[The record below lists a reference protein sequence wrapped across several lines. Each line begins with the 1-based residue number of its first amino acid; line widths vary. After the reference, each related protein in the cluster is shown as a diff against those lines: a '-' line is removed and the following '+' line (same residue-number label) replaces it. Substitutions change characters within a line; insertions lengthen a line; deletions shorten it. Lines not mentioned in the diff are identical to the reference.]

1 MEKPISSQTTRL
13 PSSNT
18 GSPNK
23 QQKARKAD
31 GLVLIVRIAL
41 VVILV
46 LAWEMASRAESFNAF
61 YTSYPSAIIRDLY
74 DFFISG
80 DLAHHASITLKEALT
95 GLLFGS
101 VAGVSLGVLL
111 SQFRFVGRVLTPI
124 ISAVG
129 GIPQLT
135 LSPLY
140 ILWFGVGFQSKVVL
154 SALMVFF
161 GVFSATYNAI
171 KNLDQKWIEAANL
184 LGANSLQTLTKVV
197 IPASSPWILSGI
209 RGGIGACMVGAIMGE
224 MMGAAGGFGWM
235 ISFASAYFNI
245 KRVLACVLLLMLF
258 NLALNAVLN
267 RLEKRLLYWRQE
279 TKLSLGA
286 SE

>member
-1 MEKPISSQTTRL
+1 MGRPISLQTTRH
-13 PSSNT
+13 PQSR
-18 GSPNK
+18 
-23 QQKARKAD
+23 QRKEKRKD
-31 GLVLIVRIAL
+31 RSVVIVRTVL
-41 VVILV
+41 VVVLV
-46 LAWEMASRAESFNAF
+46 LAWEMLSRSEDFNAF
-61 YTSYPSAIIRDLY
+61 YTSYPSAILRDLY

-95 GLLFGS
+95 GLFFGAI
-101 VAGVSLGVLL
+101 AGVSLGVLL
-111 SQFRFVGRVLTPI
+111 SQFRFAGQVITPI
-124 ISAVG
+124 ISAIG

-140 ILWFGVGFQSKVVL
+140 ILWFGVGFESKVVL

-161 GVFSATYNAI
+161 GVFASTYNAI

-184 LGANSLQTLTKVV
+184 LGANSLQTLVLVV

-235 ISFASAYFNI
+235 ITYASSYFKI

-258 NLALNAVLN
+258 NLTLNSLLN

>member
-1 MEKPISSQTTRL
+1 MERPISWQTTR
-13 PSSNT
+13 PQ
-18 GSPNK
+18 GSRR
-23 QQKARKAD
+23 QKERRKS
-31 GLVLIVRIAL
+31 GSVLITRIVLVLV
-41 VVILV
+41 LV
-46 LAWEMASRAESFNAF
+46 LAWEMVSHTDGFNAF
-61 YTSYPSAIIRDLY
+61 YTSYPSAILLDLY
-74 DFFISG
+74 DFLISG
-80 DLAHHASITLKEALT
+80 DLAHHALITLKEALS
-95 GLLFGS
+95 GLLIGAS
-101 VAGVSLGVLL
+101 AGVALGVLL
-111 SQFRFVGRVLTPI
+111 SQFRFFGRVITPI
-124 ISAVG
+124 ISAIG
-129 GIPQLT
+129 GVPQLT

-140 ILWFGVGFQSKVVL
+140 ILWFGVGFKSKVVL

-161 GVFSATYNAI
+161 GVFASTYNAI

-184 LGANSLQTLTKVV
+184 LGANSLQTLTYVV
-197 IPASSPWILSGI
+197 VPASSPWIISGI

-235 ISFASAYFNI
+235 ISFASSYFKI

-258 NLALNAVLN
+258 NLTLNAILN

>member
-1 MEKPISSQTTRL
+1 MERPISSQTTRL
-13 PSSNT
+13 SQNR
-18 GSPNK
+18 
-23 QQKARKAD
+23 QQIEKRKNRSVFIA
-31 GLVLIVRIAL
+31 RIAL
-41 VVILV
+41 VFVLV
-46 LAWEMASRAESFNAF
+46 LAWEIASHLEGFNPF
-61 YTSYPSAIIRDLY
+61 FTSYPSAILRDLY
-74 DFFISG
+74 EFFISG

-95 GLLFGS
+95 GLFIGAT
-101 VAGVSLGVLL
+101 AGVSLGVIL
-111 SQFRFVGRVLTPI
+111 SQFRLVGRVVTPI
-124 ISAVG
+124 ISAIG

-140 ILWFGVGFQSKVVL
+140 ILWFGVGFKSKVVL

-161 GVFSATYNAI
+161 GVFASTYNAI
-171 KNLDQKWIEAANL
+171 KNLDQKWIEAATL
-184 LGANSLQTLTKVV
+184 LGANSLQTLTLVV

-258 NLALNAVLN
+258 NLALNAILN
-267 RLEKRLLYWRQE
+267 RLEKRLLFWRQE

>member
-1 MEKPISSQTTRL
+1 MERPISLQTTRH
-13 PSSNT
+13 PESR
-18 GSPNK
+18 
-23 QQKARKAD
+23 QQKEKRKD
-31 GLVLIVRIAL
+31 KSVLITRIVLVLC
-41 VVILV
+41 LV
-46 LAWEMASRAESFNAF
+46 LAWEMASRLEGFNPF
-61 YTSYPSAIIRDLY
+61 FTSYPSAILQDLY
-74 DFFISG
+74 EFFISG
-80 DLAHHASITLKEALT
+80 DLAYHALITLKEALT
-95 GLLFGS
+95 GLFIGAT
-101 VAGVSLGVLL
+101 AGVSLGVLL
-111 SQFRFVGRVLTPI
+111 SQFRFIGRVVAPI
-124 ISAVG
+124 ISAIG

-140 ILWFGVGFQSKVVL
+140 ILWFGVGFKSKVVL

-161 GVFSATYNAI
+161 GVFASTYNAI

-184 LGANSLQTLTKVV
+184 LGANSLQTLMLVV
-197 IPASSPWILSGI
+197 IPASSPWIISGI

-245 KRVLACVLLLMLF
+245 KRVLACVFLLMLF
-258 NLALNAVLN
+258 NLVLNAILN

-279 TKLSLGA
+279 TKLSIGA

>member
-1 MEKPISSQTTRL
+1 MERPISLQTTRH
-13 PSSNT
+13 PES
-18 GSPNK
+18 K
-23 QQKARKAD
+23 QRQARRKD
-31 GLVLIVRIAL
+31 RSVLITRIAL
-41 VVILV
+41 VLGLV
-46 LAWEMASRAESFNAF
+46 LAWELASQAEGFNAF
-61 YTSYPSAIIRDLY
+61 YTSYPSAILQDLY
-74 DFFISG
+74 EFFISG
-80 DLAHHASITLKEALT
+80 ELAHHASITLKEALT
-95 GLLFGS
+95 GLLFGAT
-101 VAGVSLGVLL
+101 AGVLLGVLL
-111 SQFRFVGRVLTPI
+111 SQFRFVGRVVTPI

-140 ILWFGVGFQSKVVL
+140 ILWFGVGFESKAVL

-161 GVFSATYNAI
+161 GVFASTYNAI

-184 LGANSLQTLTKVV
+184 LGANSLQTLVFVV

-235 ISFASAYFNI
+235 ISFASSYFRI

-258 NLALNAVLN
+258 NLTLNAILN

-279 TKLSLGA
+279 TKLAVGA

>member
-1 MEKPISSQTTRL
+1 MERPISLQTTRHPQNRQL
-13 PSSNT
+13 
-18 GSPNK
+18 
-23 QQKARKAD
+23 KAKRQERS
-31 GLVLIVRIAL
+31 VVVVRIAL

-46 LAWEMASRAESFNAF
+46 LAWEMLSRSEGFNAF
-61 YTSYPSAIIRDLY
+61 YTSYPSAILRDLY

-95 GLLFGS
+95 GLLFGAI
-101 VAGVSLGVLL
+101 AGVSLGVLF
-111 SQFRFVGRVLTPI
+111 SQFRLAGRVITPI
-124 ISAVG
+124 ISAIG

-140 ILWFGVGFQSKVVL
+140 ILWFGVGFESKVVL

-161 GVFSATYNAI
+161 GVFASTYNAI

-184 LGANSLQTLTKVV
+184 LGANSLQTLTLVV

-235 ISFASAYFNI
+235 ITYASSYFKI
-245 KRVLACVLLLMLF
+245 ERVLACVLLLMLF
-258 NLALNAVLN
+258 NLTLNSILN
-267 RLEKRLLYWRQE
+267 RLEKRLLFWRQE

-286 SE
+286 AE

>member
-1 MEKPISSQTTRL
+1 MERPISSQTTRL
-13 PSSNT
+13 PQNR
-18 GSPNK
+18 
-23 QQKARKAD
+23 QQIKKRKNRSVFIART
-31 GLVLIVRIAL
+31 AL
-41 VVILV
+41 VFVLV
-46 LAWEMASRAESFNAF
+46 LAWEIASHLEGFNPF
-61 YTSYPSAIIRDLY
+61 FTSYPSAILRDLY
-74 DFFISG
+74 EFFISG

-95 GLLFGS
+95 GLFIGAT
-101 VAGVSLGVLL
+101 AGVSLGVIL
-111 SQFRFVGRVLTPI
+111 SQFRLVGRVVTPI
-124 ISAVG
+124 ISAIG

-140 ILWFGVGFQSKVVL
+140 ILWFGVGFKSKVVL

-161 GVFSATYNAI
+161 GVFASTYNAI
-171 KNLDQKWIEAANL
+171 KNLDQKWIEAATL
-184 LGANSLQTLTKVV
+184 LGANSLQTLTLVV

-258 NLALNAVLN
+258 NLALNAILN
-267 RLEKRLLYWRQE
+267 RLEKRLLFWRQE